1 MAPSHSSTITRVGVA
16 PVIHRAMLTPMI
28 CTIFVLVLIS
38 VFFVWSRQQVLN
50 LQYDIAS
57 LESNVRSARQEATK
71 LQVEVAMLRQ
81 PRRIEELARN
91 DLGLVMP
98 DPRKIIVIR

>member
-1 MAPSHSSTITRVGVA
+1 MAPSHSSAISRVGSA
-16 PVIHRAMLTPMI
+16 PIIHRAMLIPMFS
-28 CTIFVLVLIS
+28 TILVLLVVS

-57 LESNVRSARQEATK
+57 IESTIRSARQESTK

-81 PRRIEELARN
+81 PQRIARLAREEF
-91 DLGLVMP
+91 GLVMP

>member
-1 MAPSHSSTITRVGVA
+1 MAPSHASTITRVSS
-16 PVIHRAMLTPMI
+16 PPIIHRAMLTPLI
-28 CTIFVLVLIS
+28 SVILGLVLIS

-50 LQYDIAS
+50 LQYDIAN
-57 LESNVRSARQEATK
+57 LESSIRSAQQEATN
-71 LQVEVAMLRQ
+71 LQVEVTMLRQ
-81 PRRIEELARN
+81 PQRIEKLART

>member
-1 MAPSHSSTITRVGVA
+1 MAPSHSSAITRVGSA
-16 PVIHRAMLTPMI
+16 PIIHRAMLTPLI
-28 CTIFVLVLIS
+28 SAILGLVLIS

-57 LESNVRSARQEATK
+57 IESKIRSAKQESTK
-71 LQVEVAMLRQ
+71 LQVEVTMLRQ

-98 DPRKIIVIR
+98 DPRKIIVVR

>member
-1 MAPSHSSTITRVGVA
+1 MAPSHSSTITRVGAA
-16 PVIHRAMLTPMI
+16 PLIHRAMLTPLI
-28 CTIFVLVLIS
+28 CTILGLVLIS

-57 LESNVRSARQEATK
+57 IESSIRSARQEAAK
-71 LQVEVAMLRQ
+71 LQVEVTMLRQ

-91 DLGLVMP
+91 ELGLVMP

>member
-1 MAPSHSSTITRVGVA
+1 MAPSHASTITRAGSA
-16 PVIHRAMLTPMI
+16 PIIHRAHLTPLIGVMLA
-28 CTIFVLVLIS
+28 LVLIS

-57 LESNVRSARQEATK
+57 IESTIRSARQEATN
-71 LQVEVAMLRQ
+71 LQVEVTMLRQ
-81 PRRIEELARN
+81 PQRIETLARN

>member
-1 MAPSHSSTITRVGVA
+1 MAPSHSSAITRVGSA
-16 PVIHRAMLTPMI
+16 PIIHRTMLTPLI
-28 CTIFVLVLIS
+28 GAILGLVLIS
-38 VFFVWSRQQVLN
+38 IFFVWSRQQVLN

-57 LESNVRSARQEATK
+57 IESKIRSAKQESTK
-71 LQVEVAMLRQ
+71 LQVEVSMLRQ

-98 DPRKIIVIR
+98 DPRKIIVVH

>member
-1 MAPSHSSTITRVGVA
+1 MAPSHASTITRVGSA
-16 PVIHRAMLTPMI
+16 PIIHRAMLTPLI
-28 CTIFVLVLIS
+28 GVILSLVLIS

-57 LESNVRSARQEATK
+57 IESSVRSARQEATR

-81 PRRIEELARN
+81 PLRIEKIAREE
-91 DLGLVMP
+91 LGLVMP
-98 DPRKIIVIR
+98 DPRRIIVIR